1 MTVLDASAVLALL
14 NREPGAHTVAAHIA
28 NGAMISAVNY
38 AEVTTKLVDL
48 ALPHAATRGI
58 LEALGLLVQPFDDI
72 QALTTGF
79 LRSETRDAGLSLG
92 DRACLALAH
101 HVGMTA
107 VTADRAWQGLTD
119 VVVEVIR

>member
-1 MTVLDASAVLALL
+1 MSVLDASAVLALL
-14 NREPGAHTVAAHIA
+14 NGEPGARAVSAHIA
-28 NGAMISAVNY
+28 NGAMVSAVNY
-38 AEVTTKLVDL
+38 AEVATKLADL
-48 ALPHAATRGI
+48 ALPDAAARGI
-58 LEALGLLVQPFDDI
+58 LEALGLLVQPFDDG
-72 QALTTGF
+72 QALTTGVM
-79 LRSETRDAGLSLG
+79 RSGTRDAGLSLG